1 MLIVVLGELKRKWKW
16 TLDEGEL
23 LLGEKTDVAR
33 RFLDVREL
41 KLYKK

>member
-1 MLIVVLGELKRKWKW
+1 MLIVVLGEWKRKWKW

-23 LLGEKTDVAR
+23 LLGEKVDVAR
-33 RFLDVREL
+33 RFLDVWEL

>member
-16 TLDEGEL
+16 ILDEGEL

-33 RFLDVREL
+33 RFLDVWEL